1 MDLTNDAYLIL
12 IHGKTF
18 TERYYRDKAGWLK
31 ISARNRK
38 FRMTAE
44 QVLNHILPLLAG
56 LKPIAK
62 LEVKHRP
69 KPAKKSLPSKHAM
82 KLTKKRPPVSR

>member
-1 MDLTNDAYLIL
+1 MDLTNNSYLIL

-31 ISARNRK
+31 ISSRNRK

-44 QVLNHILPLLAG
+44 QLLNHILPLLAG
-56 LKPIAK
+56 LKTGATI
-62 LEVKHRP
+62 EVKHRP
-69 KPAKKSLPSKHAM
+69 RRKPTPTPTARIKSPKS
-82 KLTKKRPPVSR
+82 